1 MRDRDRLHPRE
12 AKDRIVVD
20 NLLQNEPNDY
30 NLAELARLII
40 RYRGFPGARS
50 IQQDLQTIL
59 SNWQL
64 TEEELYQK
72 TRTIHREQKIYSDR
86 FNRDG
91 KQDWT

>member
-1 MRDRDRLHPRE
+1 MSDRDQQHPRE
-12 AKDRIVVD
+12 AKDRIIID
-20 NLLQNEPNDY
+20 NLLQSEPSDY
-30 NLAELARLII
+30 NLVELARLTI
-40 RYRGFPGARS
+40 RYQGFPGARS

-59 SNWQL
+59 HNWQL

-86 FNRDG
+86 FKTDQ